1 MSPSRAKS
9 PPPDGEPV
17 HPRLHL
23 GTSSFSHPSW
33 VGPFYAQGTKPG
45 DFLGA
50 YARRFGT
57 VEIDAT
63 FYRIPSAAQVRSWAS
78 KVPEGFSIATKVP
91 QVITHEKMLVG
102 AEDDLKAFLG
112 AMDEAG
118 EKRGPIL
125 FQFPYVRKGTFA
137 SVDPFLARLEP
148 VLASLPRDKR
158 FAVEIRNKTWLGEP
172 LFDLLRAHGVA
183 YAIIDH
189 PWMPPVA
196 QLMKGP
202 DPVTAAFAYVR
213 WLGDRHAIEA
223 KTESWDRLIVDRT
236 KEMKLWVD
244 ALAMLL
250 DRNIEV
256 FGYFNNHYAGHAPG
270 SIALLRETWR
280 ARFGGPPARSA
291 RPRTGA

>member
-1 MSPSRAKS
+1 MSPSRAKA
-9 PPPDGEPV
+9 PPPEGGPV

-78 KVPEGFSIATKVP
+78 RVQEGFAIATKVP
-91 QVITHEKMLVG
+91 QVITHDKMLVG
-102 AEDDLKAFLG
+102 ADEDLKAFLG
-112 AMDEAG
+112 AMEEAG
-118 EKRGPIL
+118 DKLGPML

-137 SVDPFLARLEP
+137 GVDPFLKRLDP
-148 VLASLPRDKR
+148 VLGSLPRDRR

-172 LFDLLRAHGVA
+172 FFGLLRAHGVA
-183 YAIIDH
+183 YAMIDH
-189 PWMPPVA
+189 PWMPPIGR
-196 QLMKGP
+196 LLEGP
-202 DPVTAAFAYVR
+202 DPVTADFAYVR

-223 KTESWDRLIVDRT
+223 KTDSFDRLIVDRT
-236 KEMKLWVD
+236 KEMDVWVD

-250 DRNIEV
+250 ERNIEV

-270 SIALLRETWR
+270 SIALLRDIWR
-280 ARFGGPPARSA
+280 ARFGDAPPR
-291 RPRTGA
+291 RPRPRKDA